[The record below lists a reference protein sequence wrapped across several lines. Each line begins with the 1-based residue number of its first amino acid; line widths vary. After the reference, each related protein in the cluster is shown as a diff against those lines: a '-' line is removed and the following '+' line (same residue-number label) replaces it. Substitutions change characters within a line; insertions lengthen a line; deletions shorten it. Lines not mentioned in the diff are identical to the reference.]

1 MNDLISVIV
10 PVYNSSLYLSSC
22 INSVLQQTFPYFELI
37 LVDDGSQDESKY
49 ICEKASRTDD
59 RIRFIHQ
66 KHKGVSVARNR
77 GIRAAKGNYLFFLDS
92 DDMVHPYLFEVLYTI
107 LNKNQSIMAATEY
120 HFINDESLSALITKE
135 LPPPPLNILVIIFI

>member
-92 DDMVHPYLFEVLYTI
+92 DDMVHPYIFEVLYTDR
-107 LNKNQSIMAATEY
+107 KS
-120 HFINDESLSALITKE
+120 
-135 LPPPPLNILVIIFI
+135 VV